1 MVGYLAEPW
10 LTAKRGD
17 GLYLVGVPKVG
28 AAVRLDDPEIADAAL
43 VRELLPRVHAL
54 VPVGSRGAWHE
65 ADVLAR
71 EAGLEAELEGAAE
84 TGSAGPATALVAE
97 ASDAPRLSLP
107 VRRLGWLR

>member
-71 EAGLEAELEGAAE
+71 EAGLEAELEGAPE

-97 ASDAPRLSLP
+97 ASDTPRLSLP